1 MVVCMGF
8 FCNGF
13 SITKEQFT
21 YAFISPPQLVP
32 STYSEPSSKMDV
44 LTQDPSIYFFDIGL
58 FTGFIFILLVYSFLI
73 FVNVKQPVFL
83 WFFAYTF
90 LVSVYLSFSE
100 HWLVLWNESWL
111 TYFNIL
117 NSLFILYAFKSFFQ
131 EVLNTELMFKA
142 VHRWM
147 NFLFLVAVGAVF
159 LQFLFPQSIVLI
171 VLSRLVFSVVI
182 GLVYSCVFNNS
193 EIASM
198 QYKLLH
204 ISILALALAG
214 ISLTLRN
221 IGVQSPVNLLLLGII
236 FLVLHILCYSM
247 VMLYRVKKLNDEN
260 DSLWQDIRQTKNQLL
275 EAHFVGVAE
284 EKTRVMN
291 EIQSTILLDLDTL
304 VIACKEKGHVFA
316 GPLSSVRNDLLLVL
330 KELNPYKA
338 KNNEKLVHKVNEL
351 VKMHET
357 DDLLFNVV
365 HFTSDLKL
373 SQKVED
379 HLYRIFQEAINNIE
393 KYAHATKVEI
403 QILLNGDGLI
413 LSIEDNGVGFDVKKN
428 KDGIGILNMR
438 NRVLAIKGSFNIF
451 SASGKGTSIIITLN
465 M

>member
-1 MVVCMGF
+1 MGF
-8 FCNGF
+8 FWNGF
-13 SITKEQFT
+13 SIAKEQFT
-21 YAFISPPQLVP
+21 YAFISPLQLVP
-32 STYSEPSSKMDV
+32 STINESTSKMDV

-131 EVLNTELMFKA
+131 KVLNTEVMFKV

-147 NFLFLVAVGAVF
+147 NFLFLVALGAVV

-171 VLSRLVFSVVI
+171 VLSRFVFSVVI
-182 GLVYSCVFNNS
+182 GLVYYCVFNNS

-204 ISILALALAG
+204 ISILSLTLAG

-221 IGVQSPVNLLLLGII
+221 IGVQSPINLLLLGII

-304 VIACKEKGHVFA
+304 VIACKNKGQVFA

-330 KELNPYKA
+330 KELNPHKIKY
-338 KNNEKLVHKVNEL
+338 NEKLVHKVNEL

-365 HFTSDLKL
+365 HFTSDLRL

-403 QILLNGDGLI
+403 QILLNGDSLI

-465 M
+465 I